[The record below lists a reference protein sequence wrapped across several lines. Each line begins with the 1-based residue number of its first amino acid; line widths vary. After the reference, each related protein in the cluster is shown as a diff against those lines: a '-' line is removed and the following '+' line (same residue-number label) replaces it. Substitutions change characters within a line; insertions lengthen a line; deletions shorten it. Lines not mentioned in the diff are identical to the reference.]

1 MGNLK
6 KCLESIFCKHSMNA
20 IKKKIIYNTK
30 NSLFGTAYL
39 FIAIFDYKL
48 DLEMYLMHPK

>member
-20 IKKKIIYNTK
+20 IKKKSFTTQK
-30 NSLFGTAYL
+30 TVYL
-39 FIAIFDYKL
+39 EQPTCL
-48 DLEMYLMHPK
+48 